1 MEMKEYYYLEK
12 EKRKRFKDRIELSV
26 DLIQKIAL

>member
-1 MEMKEYYYLEK
+1 MKEYHYLEK
-12 EKRKRFKDRIELSV
+12 EKRKRFKYRIEVSV